1 MATLEISAQTQFNH
15 TEDLLGYQVPRNDPR
30 QDDFDWDSVR
40 IDLSRCTFVRPAGV
54 LWCTIYPLLVAKR
67 NISCELVVPL
77 QSSIATYLN
86 DLGLFSTLKD
96 AGVNVDYNV
105 PRNLNR
111 WQLVLPITQLA
122 SISNVEELENAVIE
136 NLEGRN
142 LSSVNVHTDVA
153 VAFAELGNNAV
164 EHSESSVGTYGLVQF
179 YEWDPPRFICAV
191 ADGGIGI
198 RASLQ
203 KNHVYARRT
212 LTDWEAIDY
221 ATLENVSGT
230 NDRTRG
236 MGLHHIVNDILPP
249 DRELNINSGIGF
261 LHADGGAG
269 PTRTRRSYLF
279 PGTSAFINVPTGDRS
294 P

>member
-30 QDDFDWDSVR
+30 QDDFHWDSVR

-105 PRNLNR
+105 PPNLNR

-136 NLEGRN
+136 NLESRN

-179 YEWDPPRFICAV
+179 YEWTRLGSYAQ
-191 ADGGIGI
+191 
-198 RASLQ
+198 LQ
-203 KNHVYARRT
+203 TVGSAYARLSKRT
-212 LTDWEAIDY
+212 LYMLA
-221 ATLENVSGT
+221 A
-230 NDRTRG
+230 
-236 MGLHHIVNDILPP
+236 H
-249 DRELNINSGIGF
+249 
-261 LHADGGAG
+261 
-269 PTRTRRSYLF
+269 
-279 PGTSAFINVPTGDRS
+279 
-294 P
+294 